1 MGGSLIDEVIRLAG
15 LTPREYEVLAELRTQ
30 KSRKEIAAA
39 LNCSLRTVAFHAG
52 EFLTGVLAVSKPR
65 QLMAFR
71 TMLGEGA
78 TIDQARAI
86 SRW

>member
-52 EFLTGVLAVSKPR
+52 EIYKKFKVANRVELLKLVGFKS
-65 QLMAFR
+65 
-71 TMLGEGA
+71 
-78 TIDQARAI
+78 
-86 SRW
+86 

>member
-1 MGGSLIDEVIRLAG
+1 MLGHPGPDDDVAVLLAPDEDGRFL
-15 LTPREYEVLAELRTQ
+15 
-30 KSRKEIAAA
+30 
-39 LNCSLRTVAFHAG
+39 VAFHAG

-71 TMLGEGA
+71 TMLSEGA

-86 SRW
+86 EL

>member
-1 MGGSLIDEVIRLAG
+1 MAPDDEGRFL
-15 LTPREYEVLAELRTQ
+15 
-30 KSRKEIAAA
+30 
-39 LNCSLRTVAFHAG
+39 VAFHAG

-78 TIDQARAI
+78 TIDQARAVEL
-86 SRW
+86 